1 MGAAMALRLKE
12 CGCKVTAVFDVR
24 HKAARTVAEQIGAE
38 HCKSLSKVND
48 LAEIVITVV
57 SNDSAMHEVF
67 DPESRSLLHEAQGKL
82 FINCATVSPRVCL
95 AVESLATKAGALCL
109 EACMAGSV
117 DQAREGKLFLMCG
130 GSQEAFDR
138 AKPLLAKLG
147 NQIRYVGQ
155 AGQAAKLKALV
166 NQVMI
171 INTAALAEGLALAD
185 AVGLDLGVVRDV
197 FAHTGADSRVLVT
210 DGEDMQKRQH
220 GCYFSAEHAAK
231 DVGIALRLA
240 REQKLH
246 LPLTAATKKQYDRM
260 NSFGLGDLD
269 KSGISEV
276 TFRERGSGKQST

>member
-1 MGAAMALRLKE
+1 MALRLKE
-12 CGCKVTAVFDVR
+12 CGCKVAAVFDIR
-24 HKAARTVAEQIGAE
+24 HKVARALAEQIGAE
-38 HCKSLSKVND
+38 HCKSLPKVND
-48 LAEIVITVV
+48 FGDVILTAVG
-57 SNDSAMHEVF
+57 DDQAMYEVF
-67 DPESRSLLHEAQGKL
+67 DPESRNLLHDAKGKL
-82 FINCATVSPRVCL
+82 FINCATVSPRVHL
-95 AVESLATKAGALCL
+95 AVETWAGKVGALAL

-117 DQAREGKLFLMCG
+117 DQAREGKLYFMCG
-130 GSQEAFDR
+130 GMQEAFDR
-138 AKPLLAKLG
+138 AKPILAKLG

-155 AGQAAKLKALV
+155 AGQGAKLKALV

-185 AVGLDLGVVRDV
+185 ALGMDLNLVRDV

-220 GCYFSAEHAAK
+220 ACYFSAEHAAK

-260 NSFGLGDLD
+260 TGFGLGELD
-269 KSGISEV
+269 KSGISEI
-276 TFRERGSGKQST
+276 TFRERGSGKQAG